1 MNLGQ
6 KIVVLFLVLGAS
18 FSIVTY
24 AALNLTVFPTFS
36 DFERESSAS
45 ATIRV
50 TQALEA
56 DSRSLGT
63 FCLEYAFW
71 DHTYDYVQGRRP
83 EYPAE
88 NLEDSFWQINGVD
101 MFLIFDVDGNML
113 YSILAHPADGSIL
126 AVADEIEQPLVPGHP
141 LLTHATTSHFVHGLL
156 QTRAGLMRVVSYPIL
171 TTMREGPIA
180 GTIVGGRFLDAGHV
194 SELSERATA
203 KISFHTARSKHL
215 PPQAATVV
223 QTLLNSGEAQHF
235 KTTDTSA
242 LEYRLLEDVFG
253 KPAAVLEVETPRRI
267 SEIGSST
274 VHAAMIFLLVASA
287 AFLLAAWLF
296 MQRLIVTPV
305 KQLTDQMLG
314 IRRTDDLQVNIDS
327 SRSDEVGLLA
337 GAFGELTSRLSRAQ
351 QESEDARQASEDA
364 RQQSEKARDEAEAAS
379 KSKSEFLAR
388 MSHEIRTPMNGVLGM
403 TELLQDTQLD
413 NKQQRFT
420 KTIYESAE
428 SLLKIIN
435 DILDFSKIEAG
446 KFQLELLDV
455 DLRDLVEETIDSLAQ
470 LAHDKGLELINIGP
484 LDLHT
489 TVQVD
494 PGRLRQVLTNLLS
507 NAIKFTEKGEIILRV
522 TATEVDAAALEIHF
536 EIEDTGIGIKPDKQ
550 KSIFES
556 FAQEDGSTTRL
567 YGGTG
572 LGLAICKQ
580 LVELMGGT
588 LAVSSTP
595 KKGSTFSFTVLMNKG
610 QESNAVTATR
620 SQFVAGRKILVVDDN
635 ATNLEILEHQLTSWR
650 AHTDSADSASKARTI
665 LESAVASGDPHD
677 LAILDMHMPH
687 TDGLQLARG
696 IRDDPELAELKL
708 IILSSV
714 ATPASEDV
722 LRDLDIAGQLTK
734 PLRQSQLYD
743 SLAAVLSDDPKAQT
757 HTKPRL
763 ASAKAL
769 SGHVLLAEDHL
780 VNQAVAIGML
790 ETLGLTV
797 VVAKDGHEAV
807 EKAAAEPFDVILMD
821 CQMPGLDGF
830 EATEEI
836 RSMEAASGKSPIP
849 IIAATANALKG
860 DRERCLQAGMNDY
873 LTKPF
878 TAEQIHSVLSLF
890 LQSGETA
897 QSADLESKTADVGS
911 IAMPSEDESPIDSQ
925 VLDVL
930 SRLQQPGGPNILQK
944 VIEIY
949 LETSQELK
957 SRLHVAVDTAN
968 ATLLREVSH
977 ALKSS
982 SANVGANGLADLCK
996 RLETMGRED
1005 NLADAPT
1012 IHERFE
1018 REYERVIAA
1027 LRLETAPVAT

>member
-1 MNLGQ
+1 MTLGQ
-6 KIVVLFLVLGAS
+6 KIVALFLVLGAS
-18 FSIVTY
+18 FSVVTY
-24 AALNLTVFPTFS
+24 ASLNLTVFPTYS
-36 DFERESSAS
+36 DFERENSESAVM
-45 ATIRV
+45 RV

-56 DSRSLGT
+56 DLRSLGT
-63 FCLEYAFW
+63 FSLEYAFW
-71 DHTYDYVQGRRP
+71 DQTYDYVQGRRP
-83 EYPAE
+83 EYVDE
-88 NLEDSFWQINGVD
+88 NLEDTFWHVNGAD
-101 MFLIFDVDGNML
+101 LFAIFDVQGNML
-113 YSILAHPADGSIL
+113 YGSLSHPGDGSKL
-126 AVADEIEQPLVPGHP
+126 SLEDEIEQPLVRGHP
-141 LLTHATTSHFVHGLL
+141 LVTHATTSDTVKGLL
-156 QTRAGLMRVVSYPIL
+156 RTRAGLMQVVSYPIL

-180 GTIVGGRFLDAGHV
+180 GTIVGGRFLDPDHV
-194 SELSERATA
+194 SELGERATA
-203 KISFHTARSKHL
+203 EIAFYTATRNDA
-215 PPQAATVV
+215 PPRAATAV
-223 QTLLNSGEAQHF
+223 QTLLNSGETQHF
-235 KTTDTSA
+235 ETTDTSA
-242 LEYRLLEDVFG
+242 LQYRVLQDVFG
-253 KPAAVLEVETPRRI
+253 DPAAVLEVVTPRRI
-267 SEIGSST
+267 TQIGTRT
-274 VHAAMIFLLVASA
+274 VRTTIIFLVVASA
-287 AFLLAAWLF
+287 VFLLAAWLF

-305 KQLTDQMLG
+305 KQLTNQMLG
-314 IRRTDDLQVNIDS
+314 IRRTGDLQVIIDNN
-327 SRSDEVGLLA
+327 RSDEVGILA
-337 GAFGELTSRLSRAQ
+337 GEFGELTSRLSRAQ
-351 QESEDARQASEDA
+351 QESEEARQA
-364 RQQSEKARDEAEAAS
+364 SEKARDEALTMS

-428 SLLKIIN
+428 SLLNIIN

-455 DLRDLVEETIDSLAQ
+455 DLRDLVEETIDSLAH
-470 LAHDKGLELINIGP
+470 LAHSKGLELINIAP
-484 LDLHT
+484 PDLHT

-522 TATEVDAAALEIHF
+522 NTTEVDAAALEIHF

-595 KKGSTFSFTVLMNKG
+595 GKGSTFSFTVLMNKG
-610 QESNAVTATR
+610 QESNAATATQ
-620 SQFVAGRKILVVDDN
+620 SQFVAGRKILIVDDN
-635 ATNLEILEHQLTSWR
+635 ATNLEILEHQLTGWR
-650 AHTDSADSASKARTI
+650 AHTDSADSASNARAI

-722 LRDLDIAGQLTK
+722 LRDLGIAGQLTK
-734 PLRQSQLYD
+734 PIRQSQLYD
-743 SLAAVLSDDPKAQT
+743 SLAAVLSGDPMAQT
-757 HTKPRL
+757 HTKLRPT
-763 ASAKAL
+763 SAKAL
-769 SGHVLLAEDHL
+769 SGHVLLAEDNL

-790 ETLGLTV
+790 EALGLTV
-797 VVAKDGHEAV
+797 IVAKDGREAV

-821 CQMPGLDGF
+821 CQM
-830 EATEEI
+830 
-836 RSMEAASGKSPIP
+836 
-849 IIAATANALKG
+849 ATANALKG

-878 TAEQIHSVLSLF
+878 TAEQVHSVLSLF

-897 QSADLESKTADVGS
+897 QSADLESKTEKDGAIG
-911 IAMPSEDESPIDSQ
+911 MPSEDESPIDSD

-930 SRLQQPGGPNILQK
+930 SRLQKPGAPSILQR
-944 VIEIY
+944 VIDIY
-949 LETSQELK
+949 LESSQELR
-957 SRLHVAVDTAN
+957 SRLQVAIDTAN
-968 ATLLREVSH
+968 AVLLREVAH

-982 SANVGANGLADLCK
+982 SANVGAHGLADLCK
-996 RLETMGRED
+996 RLEAMGRD
-1005 NLADAPT
+1005 NNLADSPT

-1018 REYERVIAA
+1018 REYARVIAA
-1027 LRLETAPVAT
+1027 LKLEVAPVTT